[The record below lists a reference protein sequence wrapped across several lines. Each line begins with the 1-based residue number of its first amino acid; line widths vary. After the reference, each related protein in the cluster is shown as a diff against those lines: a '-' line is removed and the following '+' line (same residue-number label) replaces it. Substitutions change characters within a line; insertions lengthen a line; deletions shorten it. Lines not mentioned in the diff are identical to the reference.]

1 MIDRIDLRILNES
14 HCVDVEKK
22 NSLHSTQSNETMLL
36 DSQVK
41 KNIRRVVML
50 RIEMVFRND
59 YD

>member
-41 KNIRRVVML
+41 KT
-50 RIEMVFRND
+50 
-59 YD
+59 YDE